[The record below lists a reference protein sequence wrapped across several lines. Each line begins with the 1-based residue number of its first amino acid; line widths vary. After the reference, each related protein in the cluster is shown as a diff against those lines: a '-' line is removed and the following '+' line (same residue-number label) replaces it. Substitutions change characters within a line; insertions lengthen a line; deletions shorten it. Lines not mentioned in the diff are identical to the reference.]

1 MQVQLDFERVPAIA
15 PAHTVQ
21 LVNAFCISTAQFF
34 NKFSVACE
42 QKLLDVG
49 RQLQRLTVT
58 VSILESK
65 LRSVD
70 GLSSAAPSAAP
81 SVAPVVVVVED
92 DSVSVRMKC
101 ISAAQPENYLFCAWD
116 NYFLFPKTIF
126 S

>member
-1 MQVQLDFERVPAIA
+1 MQVQLDYERVPAIA

-70 GLSSAAPSAAP
+70 GLPSAAP
-81 SVAPVVVVVED
+81 APAPAAAPAVVVED
-92 DSVSVRMKC
+92 SVPILVASGSIAVPPPPPPPAPG
-101 ISAAQPENYLFCAWD
+101 AAAAPVARCG
-116 NYFLFPKTIF
+116 
-126 S
+126 